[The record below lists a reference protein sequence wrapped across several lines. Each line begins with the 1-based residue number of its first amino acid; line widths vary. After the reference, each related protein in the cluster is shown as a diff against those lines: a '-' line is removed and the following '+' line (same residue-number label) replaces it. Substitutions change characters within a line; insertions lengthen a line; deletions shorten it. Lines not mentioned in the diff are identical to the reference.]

1 MKFFPQRTTKFNRD
15 KKNAGI
21 HAFRKSN
28 LKLVESFVREFLQ
41 NAVDAIFEEEKP
53 VRIKMRLV
61 EVTNSKDK
69 QYLKEIYKD
78 CLDLLKLSGTKPIY
92 NSKYLVIEEFN
103 TKGLTGTSAFE
114 PKPGEYED
122 AHWSNYSFGMFRESK
137 TGDAAG
143 RNGVGKIMNNLLSGI
158 RCVIY
163 KTHRSELDPS
173 EINDEVWIGGRMEYE
188 ECPEQPE
195 DDDGK
200 ITRYENWSWLT
211 SSIPD
216 GYDWNNDDHIT
227 EVYKPTNDSETL
239 KRFDQIFDIERD
251 DNEYGTTWIIP
262 SPLQEDTV
270 KKTGEKVRTEM
281 TDLEEII
288 NHAITEYA
296 WAFFSDQLE
305 IDFDG
310 KKIDQGNIKEELI
323 ERYPDRS
330 EFWEFLDDVIH
341 FDDNK
346 LIPIDKSWQD
356 ERQITD
362 DLFTETNLENLRRAF
377 QDTAEGEMLGFGVP
391 ITVHKKIN
399 EGTSKRN
406 RKKDSALRVFLKK
419 PSSEVAM
426 RRESLFV
433 RKNLV
438 LSGEK
443 SITKN
448 QKAFCVVHI
457 RHFELSTF
465 CANAENEDHTKLD
478 AHKYQLEQKYVRCY
492 DTVRM
497 IRSSARVIFEA
508 LESYSTDDFDLMIA
522 EKFGIL
528 LPNSDP
534 LKKRKKR
541 KKRKKID
548 GTGTKPKQSRAYFK
562 CNNTNEFILE
572 PGSDKL
578 NSAACPFELKIVL
591 KSESSFKGVGKL
603 DPSEIGFS
611 KSEVLEKKG
620 CDIVDQS
627 ADHID
632 ILIEKPDFYLKMDP
646 FSVRFHTKVSYIH
659 NG

>member
-1 MKFFPQRTTKFNRD
+1 MRFFPQRTTKFNRD
-15 KKNAGI
+15 EKNAGI
-21 HAFRKSN
+21 HAFRKST

-41 NAVDAIFEEEKP
+41 NAIDAIFDEEKP

-61 EVTNSKDK
+61 EITNSKDK
-69 QYLKEIYKD
+69 KYLKEIYKD
-78 CLDLLKLSGTKPIY
+78 SLDLLRFSGTNPIDKG
-92 NSKYLVIEEFN
+92 KYLVIEEFN
-103 TKGLTGTSAFE
+103 TIGLIGTPAFK
-114 PKPGEYED
+114 PKLDEIKD
-122 AHWSNYSFGMFRESK
+122 AHWSNFSFGMFRESK
-137 TGDAAG
+137 EGDAAG
-143 RNGVGKIMNNLLSGI
+143 RNGVGKIMLNLLSGI
-158 RCVIY
+158 RCVLY

-173 EINDEVWIGGRMEYE
+173 ETNDEVWIGGRMEYE
-188 ECPEQPE
+188 TCPTLPDNDNGEI
-195 DDDGK
+195 K
-200 ITRYENWSWLT
+200 YENWAWLT
-211 SSIPD
+211 SSEPD

-262 SPLQEDTV
+262 SPLKEEIV
-270 KKTGEKVRTEM
+270 KKTGEVDRTEM

-296 WAFFSDQLE
+296 WAFFSDRLE
-305 IDFDG
+305 VDFDG

-323 ERYPDRS
+323 ERHPDRS

-346 LIPIDKSWQD
+346 LIFIDSSWEE

-362 DLFTETNLENLRRAF
+362 DQLTETNLENLRRAF
-377 QDTAEGEMLGFGVP
+377 QDTTEDGMLGFAVP
-391 ITVHKKIN
+391 ITVHKKRE
-399 EGTSKRN
+399 EGGGRRN
-406 RKKDSALRVFLKK
+406 KKIVSALRVFLKK
-419 PSSEVAM
+419 PTSEVAM

-443 SITKN
+443 SINKN
-448 QKAFCVVHI
+448 QKAFCVVHV
-457 RHFELSTF
+457 RDFDLSTF

-478 AHKYQLEQKYVRCY
+478 AYKYQLEQKYVRCY

-497 IRSSARVIFEA
+497 IRSSAKAIFEA
-508 LESYSTDDFDLMIA
+508 LESYSSDDFDLMIA

-528 LPNSDP
+528 LPNADP
-534 LKKRKKR
+534 IKKRKKR

-548 GTGTKPKQSRAYFK
+548 GTGTKPKQSRVYFK

-591 KSESSFKGVGKL
+591 KSESFKGVGEL

-611 KSEVLEKKG
+611 KSKVLDKKG
-620 CDIVDQS
+620 CDVIDQS
-627 ADHID
+627 ADHIEIMID
-632 ILIEKPDFYLKMDP
+632 QPDFYLKMDP